1 MYVRHMH
8 AICLALLRDLAVALA
23 LALTLAWLRPDFED
37 EDQFILNKMQVT
49 KCLTRKQR
57 QKAKRQKGNNNNN
70 NRKTCRQR
78 DNGKRKSS

>member
-8 AICLALLRDLAVALA
+8 AICLALARDLALA
-23 LALTLAWLRPDFED
+23 LAWLRPDFED

-57 QKAKRQKGNNNNN
+57 QKAKRQ
-70 NRKTCRQR
+70 NRQ
-78 DNGKRKSS
+78 

>member
-8 AICLALLRDLAVALA
+8 AICLALARDLALA
-23 LALTLAWLRPDFED
+23 AALTLAWLRPDFED

-57 QKAKRQKGNNNNN
+57 QKAKRQ
-70 NRKTCRQR
+70 NRQ
-78 DNGKRKSS
+78 